1 MAEDVERVE
10 TDETAY
16 ETVRAAFMEHSKEPE
31 PADAPEP
38 VAKPVEAPE
47 KSEAPVEVKST
58 EPGAVR
64 DPKTGKFTRP
74 DAKAPEQASAPVD
87 PQQQPE
93 KVAPPVHWNGAG
105 KIKWEKLPQDI
116 QRQIAQDYQQRQV
129 SDARLQQLDSILSP
143 RKDSLT
149 RMYGS
154 EAAAVHQ
161 LFQLSDYAEKNP
173 VEFIKW
179 FAQQRGVNLTNL
191 APQAQQEPAP
201 EAYQSQDPA
210 LQTVV
215 QQVAELTSYLQ
226 NMKQT
231 EATQAQQ
238 HAASEVEA
246 FISNPANPY
255 ANDVRRQM
263 GQLFASGQASTLQ
276 DAYDMACWANPD
288 VRKRL
293 IEAEKEAERSRAANS
308 ATVKRQAASSVH
320 GAPGTAVPI
329 PQQVL
334 QETPHETV
342 RRVWN
347 EAATGRV

>member
-38 VAKPVEAPE
+38 VAKPVGGD
-47 KSEAPVEVKST
+47 APVKAEPAAEVKST

-74 DAKAPEQASAPVD
+74 DANAAEQAGPVD
-87 PQQQPE
+87 PQTQQQPE

-129 SDARLQQLDSILSP
+129 SDARLQQLDSIMSP

-179 FAQQRGVNLTNL
+179 FAQQRRRLSRNRIPRLTK
-191 APQAQQEPAP
+191 AR
-201 EAYQSQDPA
+201 
-210 LQTVV
+210 TR
-215 QQVAELTSYLQ
+215 
-226 NMKQT
+226 
-231 EATQAQQ
+231 
-238 HAASEVEA
+238 HC
-246 FISNPANPY
+246 
-255 ANDVRRQM
+255 RRWC
-263 GQLFASGQASTLQ
+263 SK
-276 DAYDMACWANPD
+276 WPN
-288 VRKRL
+288 
-293 IEAEKEAERSRAANS
+293 
-308 ATVKRQAASSVH
+308 
-320 GAPGTAVPI
+320 
-329 PQQVL
+329 
-334 QETPHETV
+334 
-342 RRVWN
+342 
-347 EAATGRV
+347 